1 MEKTKV
7 TETKAF
13 TALMVV
19 VLLTWYFTTL
29 YLMFGS
35 FSTAVRHTEFYILLA
50 PFVYLVIDTA
60 KKTIEKIKSRY
71 KKVVQHDNEE
81 V

>member
-1 MEKTKV
+1 MEKTKI

-19 VLLTWYFTTL
+19 SFLSWHFTIL

-35 FSTAVRHTEFYILLA
+35 FSTAVHHTEFYILLA

-60 KKTIEKIKSRY
+60 RKTIEKIKSRY
-71 KKVVQHDNEE
+71 HQGGAA
-81 V
+81 